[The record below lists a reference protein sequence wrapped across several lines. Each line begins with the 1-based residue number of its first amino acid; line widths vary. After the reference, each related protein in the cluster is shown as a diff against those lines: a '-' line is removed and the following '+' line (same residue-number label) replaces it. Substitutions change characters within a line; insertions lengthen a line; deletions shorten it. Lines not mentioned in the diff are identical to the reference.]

1 MALIALSMMLAGLQT
16 APALTLYVKRA
27 VVSEQGIVKVA
38 DVVQASGELSA
49 EARGCLDQAVGSVSD
64 GLLVVPSGLYRG
76 EFEKRTGGN
85 LIVVGSRTLVAGKG
99 SSAEKDLPLL
109 DRLVDSLN
117 PEGFGGGA
125 AEISVVQLQKPAAS
139 IPVSRLQFDPVRV
152 EKRGALYSG
161 AAEFTIRDSA
171 SESGVSIGRVI
182 IRVTQDTAAAA
193 SQVTAAA
200 DAAPLSGD
208 GSTEGYVISAN
219 DPVTVVFRRG
229 AIAIEMPGKAQGS
242 ASLGRTVSVYI
253 PESRLTFTGIVTGN
267 KAVTVD
273 IQ

>member
-1 MALIALSMMLAGLQT
+1 MMLAGLQA
-16 APALTLYVKRA
+16 APALTLYVKKA
-27 VVSEQGIVKVA
+27 VVSGPGVVKVA
-38 DVVQASGELSA
+38 DVVQASGDLSA

-64 GLLVVPSGLYRG
+64 GLLLVPSGLYRG

-99 SSAEKDLPLL
+99 STVERDLPLL
-109 DRLVDSLN
+109 DRLVDSLDQ
-117 PEGFGGGA
+117 EGFGGGT
-125 AEISVVQLQKPAAS
+125 AEISVVQLQRPAAS

-161 AAEFTIRDSA
+161 AAEFSIRDSGTG
-171 SESGVSIGRVI
+171 SGAQVGRVV
-182 IRVTQDTAAAA
+182 IRVTQDTAGAGFSVTA
-193 SQVTAAA
+193 VTAAA
-200 DAAPLSGD
+200 DAPPLSGD
-208 GSTEGYVISAN
+208 GTTEGYVIAAN